1 MQIQWQNLISKEN
14 KNISSILQSKI
25 QKLKEVKK
33 VISKEC
39 VLLTYEAQV
48 QIQTKFWPII
58 SQYFN
63 QYLPKIL
70 GKFNKMEKCNLSRQ
84 TFLKSYFE

>member
-14 KNISSILQSKI
+14 KNISSILQIKI

-39 VLLTYEAQV
+39 VLLTYEAEV

-58 SQYFN
+58 IQYSN
-63 QYLPKIL
+63 QYSPKIL

-84 TFLKSYFE
+84 TFPKSYFE